1 MNKLKKYYSKL
12 SAPVKASIFFTIC
25 NILQRGVSLITAPIF
40 TRLLTTEQ
48 YGLYSVYNSWY
59 SIISIFATFN
69 LSYGVF
75 IRGITKYDD
84 DRDKFTSAMQGLS
97 TTITVIFF
105 VIYIIAH
112 DYWNQL
118 FELPTVF
125 IVMMFIELLFV
136 PAFAFWSNLQ
146 RNEYKYTALVIVT
159 LAMSVA
165 NPILGIV
172 AVLLTE
178 HKAEARVI
186 TSVLVQVCVG
196 LIFYIIQFYR
206 GKKFYVK
213 KYWKYALT
221 FNIPLIPHYLSM
233 TVLQQAD
240 RLMIS
245 KLVGNSEAAIYSV
258 AYTVSTIMTLVTQ
271 AINNSFTPYTYQ
283 MIKAKNYKKIG
294 NAANLLLILVGC
306 GCIFA
311 IAFGPEIIKIMAP
324 VEYYDAI
331 WIIPPVAISVYF
343 MFLYPLFGNIEFYFE
358 ETKFTMFASCIGA
371 VLNVVLNAIFIPI
384 FGYYAAGY
392 TTLVCYILF
401 AVAHYFVYKNICNK
415 KISKDKIYDG
425 KFIVI
430 LSVILVLAMIVMT
443 FVYEFVLIRY
453 AIILI
458 ILVVLFIKRTKIIE
472 ELKMIKRR

>member
-415 KISKDKIYDG
+415 KISKNKIYDG

>member
-105 VIYIIAH
+105 IIYIIAH

-118 FELPTVF
+118 FELPTMF
-125 IVMMFIELLFV
+125 IVMMFVELLFV

-146 RNEYKYTALVIVT
+146 RNEYKYKALVIVT

-283 MIKAKNYKKIG
+283 MIKTKNYKKIG

-324 VEYYDAI
+324 IEYYDAI

-415 KISKDKIYDG
+415 KISKNKIYDG

-472 ELKMIKRR
+472 ELKMIKKR

>member
-105 VIYIIAH
+105 IIYIIAH

-118 FELPTVF
+118 FELPTMF
-125 IVMMFIELLFV
+125 IVMMFVELLFV

-146 RNEYKYTALVIVT
+146 RNEYKYKALVIVT

-186 TSVLVQVCVG
+186 TSVLVQVCVP

-283 MIKAKNYKKIG
+283 MIKTKNYKKIG

-324 VEYYDAI
+324 IEYYDAI

-415 KISKDKIYDG
+415 KISKNKIYDG

-472 ELKMIKRR
+472 ELKMIKKR

>member
-105 VIYIIAH
+105 IIYIIAH

-118 FELPTVF
+118 FELPTMF
-125 IVMMFIELLFV
+125 IVMMFVELLFV

-146 RNEYKYTALVIVT
+146 RNEYKYKALVIVT

-283 MIKAKNYKKIG
+283 MIKAKNYRKIG

-306 GCIFA
+306 GCIVA

-324 VEYYDAI
+324 IEYYDAI

-358 ETKFTMFASCIGA
+358 DTKFTMFASCIGA

-401 AVAHYFVYKNICNK
+401 AVAHYLVYKNICNK
-415 KISKDKIYDG
+415 KILKNKIYDG

-472 ELKMIKRR
+472 ELKMIKKR

>member
-105 VIYIIAH
+105 IIYIIAH

-118 FELPTVF
+118 FELPTMF
-125 IVMMFIELLFV
+125 IVMMFVELLFV

-146 RNEYKYTALVIVT
+146 RNEYKYKALVIVT

-178 HKAEARVI
+178 HKAEARFI

-283 MIKAKNYKKIG
+283 MIKTKNYKKIG

-324 VEYYDAI
+324 IEYYDAI

-415 KISKDKIYDG
+415 KISKNKIYDG

-472 ELKMIKRR
+472 ELKMIKKR